1 MGFQTAGYGRHRSQ
15 WVKVFLSNYVEENA
29 ISLPGRIPGYKDDDI
44 KLLSSHGTKTG
55 VWHAFE
61 SACKA
66 AGKQAVRYS
75 KFIDLWQQFHPSVI
89 VAKPMTDLCLTCQE
103 NTSKLLR
110 AANLPDHEK
119 SQCV

>member
-1 MGFQTAGYGRHRSQ
+1 MKQR
-15 WVKVFLSNYVEENA
+15 WVFGMLLKVRV
-29 ISLPGRIPGYKDDDI
+29 RRR
-44 KLLSSHGTKTG
+44 
-55 VWHAFE
+55 V
-61 SACKA
+61 
-66 AGKQAVRYS
+66 KQAVSYL

-119 SQCV
+119 SQCVQAQQEHLNLALGERDLYKEVC